1 MVLTLFGIF
10 IVLLLF
16 NVPIAFALAIAT
28 TLIFVQQGNFA
39 LFMVPQRMFTA
50 LDSFTLMAIPFF
62 VFSGVI
68 MSRGGVS
75 KYLIKWLRTLLGHTT
90 GGLSVVAIG
99 ACMIFAAIS
108 GSSPATAA
116 AIGSIIIPG
125 MLEAGYDKRYSMGIV
140 ASGGT
145 LGILIP
151 PSITLIIFGVV
162 AEESIG
168 KLFMAGMI
176 PGILLGFILVA
187 TAIII
192 AKQKNFGRQR
202 KATWE
207 ERWQA
212 TKQAIWGALLPVIIL
227 GSIYTGI
234 ATPTESAAV
243 ATAYALFV
251 SLFIYREITWKDIRP
266 ILVETA
272 SITSMIFMII
282 AGAMLFAL
290 LLTNEQV
297 PQEVAAFITQTFHSR
312 WAFLIA
318 VNIMFFIMGTFL
330 EAVSIMLITLPILLP
345 AIKQFGIDPIHF
357 AIIMTINMELAMI
370 TPPVGLNLF
379 VVSGVTKEALGEV
392 VRGVLP
398 FLIMMI
404 IGLGIIMA
412 FPGLSLYLPSFM
424 K

>member
-1 MVLTLFGIF
+1 MVLTLFGAF
-10 IVLLLF
+10 VVLILL
-16 NVPIAFALAIAT
+16 NVPIAFSLAVAT
-28 TLIFVQQGNFA
+28 TLIFIQQGNFA
-39 LFMVPQRMFTA
+39 LFMIPQRMFTS

-62 VFSGVI
+62 VFSGVLL
-68 MSRGGVS
+68 SRGGVS
-75 KYLIKWLRTLLGHTT
+75 KYLINWLRTLLGHTT
-90 GGLSVVAIG
+90 GGLSVVAIA

-116 AIGSIIIPG
+116 AIGSIVIPG

-140 ASGGT
+140 AAGGT

-151 PSITLIIFGVV
+151 PSIALIIYGVV

-168 KLFMAGMI
+168 KLFMAGVI
-176 PGILLGFILVA
+176 PGILLGLILI
-187 TAIII
+187 TAAVVI
-192 AKQKNFGRQR
+192 AKRKGFGKQR
-202 KATWE
+202 VCTWG
-207 ERWQA
+207 ERLEA
-212 TKQAIWGALLPVIIL
+212 TKKAIWGAMLPVIIL

-234 ATPTESAAV
+234 ATPTEAAAV
-243 ATAYALFV
+243 SVVYALFV
-251 SLFIYREITWKDIRP
+251 AIFVYKEITWKDIRP

-290 LLTNEQV
+290 LLTSEQV
-297 PQEVAAFITQTFHSR
+297 PQVVAQFIGENFASR
-312 WAFLIA
+312 WGFLIA

-330 EAVSIMLITLPILLP
+330 EAVSIILITLPILLP
-345 AIKQFGIDPIHF
+345 VIKQLGIDPIHF

-379 VVSGVTKEALGEV
+379 VVSGVAKEPLGEV

-404 IGLGIIMA
+404 VGLFIIMA
-412 FPGLSLYLPSFM
+412 FPKLSLYLPSLM
-424 K
+424 